1 MRYRLHFISGTTG
14 KMQRYRQ
21 EVPPTKNKRYHT
33 RPQEGQEQALQQQN
47 AQIDI
52 HKIDKQNKAVLMD
65 FTQSAKMEEKLAEMY
80 VETKELLVES
90 AGGVTRRMFDML
102 GNTLLAQIQGTIY
115 WMSRALIA
123 ERELEDLRDSLKAKR
138 N

>member
-1 MRYRLHFISGTTG
+1 
-14 KMQRYRQ
+14 
-21 EVPPTKNKRYHT
+21 
-33 RPQEGQEQALQQQN
+33 
-47 AQIDI
+47 
-52 HKIDKQNKAVLMD
+52 MD
-65 FTQSAKMEEKLAEMY
+65 FTQSTKMEEKLAEMY
-80 VETKELLVES
+80 VQTKDLLVES
-90 AGGVTRRMFDML
+90 TGSPTRRMFDTL

>member
-1 MRYRLHFISGTTG
+1 MT
-14 KMQRYRQ
+14 
-21 EVPPTKNKRYHT
+21 NKT
-33 RPQEGQEQALQQQN
+33 INIP
-47 AQIDI
+47 
-52 HKIDKQNKAVLMD
+52 
-65 FTQSAKMEEKLAEMY
+65 EEKLAELY
-80 VETKELLVES
+80 VQTKELLVES
-90 AGGVTRRMFDML
+90 AGTPTRRMFDML

>member
-1 MRYRLHFISGTTG
+1 MNS
-14 KMQRYRQ
+14 
-21 EVPPTKNKRYHT
+21 
-33 RPQEGQEQALQQQN
+33 
-47 AQIDI
+47 
-52 HKIDKQNKAVLMD
+52 
-65 FTQSAKMEEKLAEMY
+65 TQSAQMEEKLADMY
-80 VETKELLVES
+80 VQTKELLVES
-90 AGGVTRRMFDML
+90 AGGVNRRMFDTL

>member
-1 MRYRLHFISGTTG
+1 MDST
-14 KMQRYRQ
+14 
-21 EVPPTKNKRYHT
+21 
-33 RPQEGQEQALQQQN
+33 QATE
-47 AQIDI
+47 
-52 HKIDKQNKAVLMD
+52 K
-65 FTQSAKMEEKLAEMY
+65 EEKLAELY
-80 VETKELLVES
+80 VQTKGLLVES
-90 AGGVTRRMFDML
+90 SGSPTRRIFDML

>member
-1 MRYRLHFISGTTG
+1 MT
-14 KMQRYRQ
+14 
-21 EVPPTKNKRYHT
+21 
-33 RPQEGQEQALQQQN
+33 
-47 AQIDI
+47 
-52 HKIDKQNKAVLMD
+52 
-65 FTQSAKMEEKLAEMY
+65 FTQATEKEEKLAELY
-80 VETKELLVES
+80 VQTKGLLVES
-90 AGGVTRRMFDML
+90 SGSPTRRMFDML